1 MKCKC
6 KEGEYYYEDICQECP
21 SGTFIY
27 KEEKTCVSECPL
39 GYIVNVLSNECEVKP
54 PPEPEDPPTPP
65 EPEKPKE
72 DYTEFVEDIKQN
84 VVDLSKNQTLVQNSN
99 TSALIYKDSDK
110 DNASQISK
118 DNNLSTIDLGEC
130 SNTLRTIYNLLISE
144 DLIILKIDKNR
155 TDSLT
160 NEVAISLGVP
170 FLICLVFASMR
181 LIAFKYKNKTLY
193 TLLGLLNSL
202 I

>member
-1 MKCKC
+1 MGIIILKEIVQCAIKKNHFLVITIWILGYPITELKCKC

-72 DYTEFVEDIKQN
+72 DYTE
-84 VVDLSKNQTLVQNSN
+84 
-99 TSALIYKDSDK
+99 
-110 DNASQISK
+110 
-118 DNNLSTIDLGEC
+118 
-130 SNTLRTIYNLLISE
+130 
-144 DLIILKIDKNR
+144 
-155 TDSLT
+155 
-160 NEVAISLGVP
+160 
-170 FLICLVFASMR
+170 
-181 LIAFKYKNKTLY
+181 
-193 TLLGLLNSL
+193 
-202 I
+202 